1 MSQSITGEWTKMR
14 TKETIG
20 YSLNA
25 VKTHVTISS
34 TSGSF
39 TISVVEL
46 RNRLC
51 GNNLLPDVRK
61 MYRAMLDYYEANK
74 NV

>member
-1 MSQSITGEWTKMR
+1 MSQPITGEWTKMR

-25 VKTHVTISS
+25 FKTHVTISS
-34 TSGSF
+34 TSGSL
-39 TISVVEL
+39 TIPVKEL
-46 RNRLC
+46 QARLC

-61 MYRAMLDYYEANK
+61 MYRAMLDYYEANS
-74 NV
+74 V

>member
-1 MSQSITGEWTKMR
+1 MSQPITGEWTKLR
-14 TKETIG
+14 TKETIE
-20 YSLNA
+20 YSMNA
-25 VKTHVTISS
+25 IKTHVTISS

-39 TISVVEL
+39 TMSVDEL

>member
-1 MSQSITGEWTKMR
+1 MNQPITGEWTKMR
-14 TKETIG
+14 IKETIG

-34 TSGSF
+34 TSGSL
-39 TISVVEL
+39 TIPVKEL
-46 RNRLC
+46 QVRLC

-61 MYRAMLDYYEANK
+61 MYRAMLDYYEAN